1 MAKLN
6 EKLLSSSKKL
16 SNVRSRIRSTEGL
29 AVGDSVSKTGAAK
42 GGFGG
47 GDGLKKMSKPEEKKL
62 EGKDIN
68 SEVIKPKNMDKGT
81 VKEMNKTLG
90 DGNEKNKLDSL
101 VKESKNNINN
111 DLGQKTEVNSNIEK
125 VVNEKPKI
133 EQNENIV
140 NDKGFKD
147 PNKLVDSVLKSVGD
161 IFNADNNSN
170 VGKIEE
176 IGNELV
182 KKVVQGAFG
191 GGSDGDGGNDK
202 EKGDVLNVGEN
213 VEKEKEISD
222 VGNNESNDKVE
233 DIDDIYSMLDNVC
246 NEKSKGNP
254 EEKAD
259 DLEKEMNDTEK
270 GTKMT
275 HQPSYNFE
283 EKNGRNQENQKI
295 VGEHSEKFLKGRN
308 SNGIGGPNFLN

>member
-47 GDGLKKMSKPEEKKL
+47 GGGLKKMSKPEEKKL

-161 IFNADNNSN
+161 IFNTNNNSN
-170 VGKIEE
+170 VGKNEE

-213 VEKEKEISD
+213 VEKEIETD
-222 VGNNESNDKVE
+222 GNNEEKKQNITVKPNTNEIEFDDFFNNS
-233 DIDDIYSMLDNVC
+233 IDL
-246 NEKSKGNP
+246 SK
-254 EEKAD
+254 
-259 DLEKEMNDTEK
+259 LC
-270 GTKMT
+270 
-275 HQPSYNFE
+275 S
-283 EKNGRNQENQKI
+283 I
-295 VGEHSEKFLKGRN
+295 VS
-308 SNGIGGPNFLN
+308 S